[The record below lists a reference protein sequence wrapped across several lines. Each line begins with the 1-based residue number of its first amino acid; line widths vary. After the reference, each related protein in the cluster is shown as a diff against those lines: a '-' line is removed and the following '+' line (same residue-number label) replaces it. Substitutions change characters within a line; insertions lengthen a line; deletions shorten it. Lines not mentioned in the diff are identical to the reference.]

1 VKIRSGLTFLF
12 LHLFLST
19 LVASPQAHFDDLV
32 ESGVAGVRFD
42 NDDSLGDYILAV
54 SMLELSQHT
63 NLSTAVET
71 VRILAQRELASVLGS
86 KMTAKTV
93 SETKSTSMTVD
104 GETKEKLTEFFSD
117 FVQVETN
124 QFLRGAYV
132 FDSRVIENQIFVGFL
147 LSEVHVKDA
156 SNLASLAGGSP
167 SISFDNNHSP
177 KRDLKV
183 EAVGM
188 AEVRGGQLQQ
198 AREDALA
205 SARRNAVEHA
215 MGVTVVA
222 TGQVRNLDPD
232 SARFK
237 NFSMSLGEVL
247 RSKVLAEGQEGRF
260 YKVKIAALVT
270 AADFSRELGK
280 YMSAIGNPL
289 FYVDYSSGNEIG
301 DEFSIFFKDIGFKIT
316 ENLSD
321 ADYLIRLRSR
331 FIDREHPTTFKTG
344 TQLQLTLEIV
354 DPINQKVLLVHRN
367 NPRTSTNFLSDPSR
381 RRQLVAEKALFG
393 MENTLRDKIGKLIA
407 DMVQNGREIEI
418 SFRGSSKLNEKFTA
432 FISDQLEW
440 IPGTSDSQSTF
451 SPGSLKFSLRYLGA
465 TDLLTSTLLSETNK
479 AYPDS
484 SLVLVSLK
492 PNHLTFTLN

>member
-1 VKIRSGLTFLF
+1 VKFRSGLTLLF
-12 LHLFLST
+12 LHLSLST
-19 LVASPQAHFDDLV
+19 LVATPQAHFDELV
-32 ESGVAGVRFD
+32 ESGFAGVRFD
-42 NDDSLGDYILAV
+42 NDANLGDYILAV
-54 SMLELSQHT
+54 SMLEVSQHT

-86 KMTAKTV
+86 KMSAKTV

-132 FDSRVIENQIFVGFL
+132 FDSRVIENQIFIGFL

-321 ADYLIRLRSR
+321 ADYLIRLRSK
-331 FIDREHPTTFKTG
+331 FIDREHPTTFKIG

-354 DPINQKVLLVHRN
+354 DPINDKVLLVHRN

-381 RRQLVAEKALFG
+381 RRQLVAERALLG
-393 MENTLRDKIGKLIA
+393 MEDTLRDKIGKLIA